1 MVGVSTSLCS
11 RSWLKR
17 LSMTVLQMRVLL
29 SWLCWC
35 AVAQAQSH
43 STSSGVD
50 FPLSRYN
57 AQVGVDVWQF
67 SPTSPERLL
76 MMATN
81 TEWRYRPVSPWGRF
95 DGRLMLSPKATFSLK
110 ARGDQQMGAHVDE
123 FSGDWAFSPS
133 VGVKAGVLDY
143 KTSWCR
149 TYDIDSPWVR
159 ENDPFC
165 TVVSTSGPGGGA
177 PGLQAYVNLPIGN
190 YRVQSIAGL
199 YNPLA
204 FNYNTTEFSNLGY
217 ALSHVTKNQKQGVSI
232 NALNLDTATE
242 FRVGVLQAQ
251 QALSAYESWKMPVFQ
266 VEQNYGLVFAGASFY
281 ATPQLNVRMQT
292 LRHLMVNK
300 EISNP
305 AVSGPHTRRGYNVN
319 RTSHVMELNYQASA
333 EDMFGLALSKYQYNV
348 ASTETNYPFA
358 GYTVSPD
365 SYVYAQKSVSLAW
378 RHHWPQGV
386 FTVLQ
391 LTRSQLAL
399 NDKDAHIDRAA
410 SANGLGLRLGY
421 QF

>member
-1 MVGVSTSLCS
+1 
-11 RSWLKR
+11 
-17 LSMTVLQMRVLL
+17 MTVMRMQTLF
-29 SWLCWC
+29 SWMCWC
-35 AVAQAQSH
+35 AVAHAQGQ
-43 STSSGVD
+43 TRTDAVD
-50 FPLSRYN
+50 YPIGRYT
-57 AQVGVDVWQF
+57 AQVGVDAWQF
-67 SPTSPERLL
+67 SSEKPEKLL

-81 TEWRYRPVSPWGRF
+81 TQWQYRPVSPWGTF
-95 DGRLMLSPKATFSLK
+95 DGRLMLSSQATVSLK
-110 ARGDQQMGAHVDE
+110 ARANQEMGSHVDE
-123 FSGDWAFSPS
+123 LSADWALSPS
-133 VGVKAGVLDY
+133 AGVKAGVLDY

-190 YRVQSIAGL
+190 YRVQSIAGV